1 MLAAKDLNEKRKMC
15 ITRFNLEIMMGEDAD
30 EIISKVFNS
39 FLHIYRW
46 SFQTKKSEF
55 VPDFANGMLH

>member
-1 MLAAKDLNEKRKMC
+1 MLAAKDLNEKLEMY

-39 FLHIYRW
+39 FLHIYR
-46 SFQTKKSEF
+46 
-55 VPDFANGMLH
+55 